1 MNVFEL
7 PDDCDRSEFK
17 NIIENNKGVIILKF
31 GADWCGPCQKIK
43 PLVNECLEMLQKHNE
58 SLDEP
63 KVVMFSEIIVDD
75 YFDIYSLF
83 KTKKMVQGIPHMLCY
98 FGSKNDNRVNYYI
111 ADYSVSGAD
120 VNEVKS
126 FFENIKSEL

>member
-7 PDDCDRSEFK
+7 PEECTRNQFQD
-17 NIIENNKGVIILKF
+17 IISHNNGIMILKF

-43 PLVNECLEMLQKHNE
+43 PFVEDCLVDLEKYNNN
-58 SLDEP
+58 SKTP
-63 KVVMFSEIIVDD
+63 KPIFYSEIIVDD

-98 FGSKNDNRVNYYI
+98 DGSKNTERTHYYI
-111 ADYSVSGAD
+111 ADYSVSGANTD
-120 VNEVKS
+120 EVKT
-126 FFENIKSEL
+126 FFDNIKSII

>member
-7 PDDCDRSEFK
+7 PEECERAEFK
-17 NIIENNKGVIILKF
+17 DIIAQNGGIMILKF

-43 PLVNECLEMLQKHNE
+43 PYVQECLNDLEKHNRD
-58 SLDEP
+58 SKSP
-63 KVVMFSEIIVDD
+63 KNLFFSEIIVDD

-98 FGSKNDNRVNYYI
+98 VGSKNDERTHYYI
-111 ADYSVSGAD
+111 ADYSVSGANQD
-120 VNEVKS
+120 EIKA
-126 FFENIKSEL
+126 FFDNIKSEI

>member
-7 PDDCDRSEFK
+7 PEECSREEFK
-17 NIIENNKGVIILKF
+17 DIMLQNSGIMILKF

-43 PLVNECLEMLQKHNE
+43 PVVEECLNDLETHNND
-58 SLDEP
+58 STTP
-63 KVVMFSEIIVDD
+63 KTLFFSEIIVDD

-98 FGSKNDNRVNYYI
+98 VGSKNTERTHYYV
-111 ADYSVSGAD
+111 ADYSVSGANTDD
-120 VNEVKS
+120 VKA
-126 FFENIKSEL
+126 FFDNIKSEI